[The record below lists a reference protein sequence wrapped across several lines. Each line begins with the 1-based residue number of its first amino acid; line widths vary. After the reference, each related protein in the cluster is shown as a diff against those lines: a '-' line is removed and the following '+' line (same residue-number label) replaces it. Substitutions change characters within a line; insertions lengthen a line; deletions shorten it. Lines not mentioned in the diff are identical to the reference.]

1 MNKSVCSRAS
11 NASSQMLE
19 ELANRS
25 MTSKYVNL
33 HAGSTELKELL
44 MMKK

>member
-1 MNKSVCSRAS
+1 MDQSVASRAS

-25 MTSKYVNL
+25 VSARYYLLLFRILK
-33 HAGSTELKELL
+33 AEGSFNDE
-44 MMKK
+44 

>member
-1 MNKSVCSRAS
+1 MDQSVMSRAS

-25 MTSKYVNL
+25 VSARYFFYHFRILRAEGTFND
-33 HAGSTELKELL
+33 
-44 MMKK
+44 